1 MIKGIVA
8 DLHIHGRFSRA
19 TSKNL
24 TIANLEKWARIKGL
38 NLLGTG
44 DFTHPLWLKEIQ
56 ENLSEENEKGILKT
70 KTNFPFILS
79 TEISLIYTDADK
91 GRRVHLVLLAPSL
104 QVVSQIT
111 AYFLKK
117 GRIDYDGRPIFK
129 ITCPELV
136 EEMQKIDE
144 RIEIIPAHAW
154 TPWFG
159 IFGSMSGFDSLKEAF
174 HEKSN

>member
-104 QVVSQIT
+104 QVVS
-111 AYFLKK
+111 
-117 GRIDYDGRPIFK
+117 
-129 ITCPELV
+129 
-136 EEMQKIDE
+136 
-144 RIEIIPAHAW
+144 
-154 TPWFG
+154 
-159 IFGSMSGFDSLKEAF
+159 
-174 HEKSN
+174 